1 MAAIVGWIETNTD
14 NALARGDVVH
24 EIQKM
29 FRRIIGK
36 LPAERDRGAAADNE
50 KLASMIAHVP
60 RTGRV
65 NFRVHAADA
74 VKAVCY
80 PQMAHGLFRERAHCG
95 GLQDDASHRVGVM
108 VLRVLGG
115 LACEQ
120 DCGCG
125 WINWCLSARCR
136 CAEKNN

>member
-1 MAAIVGWIETNTD
+1 MTTVASCIEANTD

-36 LPAERDRGAAADNE
+36 LPAERDGGAAADPE
-50 KLASMIAHVP
+50 ELASMIAHVP

-74 VKAVCY
+74 VKAVRH
-80 PQMAHGLFRERAHCG
+80 PQMAHGLSRELARCG
-95 GLQDDASHRVGVM
+95 ALEDDASHRIGV
-108 VLRVLGG
+108 VILR
-115 LACEQ
+115 
-120 DCGCG
+120 
-125 WINWCLSARCR
+125 I
-136 CAEKNN
+136 